1 MPPIIPQPNAQLTL
15 FSLTKTCKGCGLE
28 KPTTEYHKSSNPC
41 GFTSRCKSCHYAQV
55 QAKRMENHE
64 ENKAKARDKANAKY
78 QEAPEAHREKS
89 KQWRLNNLDKAR
101 ERDRAREAARK
112 DERKEYRARTAEHRK
127 VYQKAY
133 TDANKE
139 RLLAYNREYYQKNTT
154 AVKARIKAL
163 NEAKPEFYAD
173 IHRRWKKANPDACRA
188 MGNNRRTRLAGNGGS
203 YTAQEWI
210 DLKAFYGNRCLM
222 CNRPESEVLLT
233 FDHVIPVLHGGTS
246 DISNAAP
253 LCKSCN
259 SKKGTKTLDLRPK

>member
-1 MPPIIPQPNAQLTL
+1 MPPIIPDDVPQQVPP
-15 FSLTKTCKGCGLE
+15 TKTCKGCGLE

-64 ENKAKARDKANAKY
+64 ENKAKARDKARDKY
-78 QEAPEAHREKS
+78 QEDPEKFKAKAKEQRAANPE
-89 KQWRLNNLDKAR
+89 KAR
-101 ERDRAREAARK
+101 ERDRAYEATRK
-112 DERKEYRARTAEHRK
+112 DKRQAYRKANKERRK
-127 VYQKAY
+127 AYQKAY
-133 TDANKE
+133 TTANRE
-139 RLLAYNREYYQKNTT
+139 RRAVYGREYYQKNAA
-154 AVKARIKAL
+154 AVKARIKAA